1 MKFGRIA
8 FLFILGSI
16 MFPGCT
22 SSSGTHQD
30 APKNAVQSNTG
41 PTVSGYVDVA
51 GVKSIR

>member
-1 MKFGRIA
+1 MKFGRVA
-8 FLFILGSI
+8 FLFILATI
-16 MFPGCT
+16 VFPGCAT
-22 SSSGTHQD
+22 SPGTHQD